1 VHTYSCLFLEMGI
14 SNVYRSRTVFLLD
27 VVLLMLTIRE
37 AKQRLSMH
45 RMELRRHIGNLW
57 LIAYAED
64 RHDVAEKNGYITSD
78 LEDAIIQGSQMRMR
92 RLRAI

>member
-1 VHTYSCLFLEMGI
+1 MGI

-45 RMELRRHIGNLW
+45 RMTLKRHVGAMWAVVFN
-57 LIAYAED
+57 ED
-64 RHDVAEKNGYITSD
+64 RHDNDMYITDD
-78 LEDAIIQGSQMRMR
+78 LDDAVIQGSQMRMR